1 MISII
6 KVIPRLTDILIPE
19 SSKNSVPIFDLI
31 SNEEDIKRVFMSIH
45 SGMTKNATK
54 CHAYIRN
61 WDSYREIWEINKEAF
76 VRRYAKLK
84 PALSTFDADINRY
97 SEVAN
102 NAQKV
107 FLRYFHSVGGNS
119 SKCKLC

>member
-6 KVIPRLTDILIPE
+6 KVIPRLTDLLIPD
-19 SSKNSVPIFDLI
+19 STKTTIKIYDLI
-31 SNEEDIKRVFMSIH
+31 SAEEDVMKIFISIQ
-45 SGMTKNATK
+45 SGMGKNAVK
-54 CHAYIRN
+54 CQAYLRN

-97 SEVAN
+97 NEVAN

-107 FLRYFHSVGGNS
+107 NATRILSITGGNTG
-119 SKCKLC
+119 

>member
-6 KVIPRLTDILIPE
+6 KVIPRLTDLLIPD
-19 SSKNSVPIFDLI
+19 STKTSIKIYDLI
-31 SNEEDIKRVFMSIH
+31 SAEEDVMKIFISIQ
-45 SGMTKNATK
+45 SGMGKNAVK
-54 CHAYIRN
+54 CQAYLRN

-97 SEVAN
+97 NEVAN

-107 FLRYFHSVGGNS
+107 YMLRSYTSTFRR
-119 SKCKLC
+119 KRWLM